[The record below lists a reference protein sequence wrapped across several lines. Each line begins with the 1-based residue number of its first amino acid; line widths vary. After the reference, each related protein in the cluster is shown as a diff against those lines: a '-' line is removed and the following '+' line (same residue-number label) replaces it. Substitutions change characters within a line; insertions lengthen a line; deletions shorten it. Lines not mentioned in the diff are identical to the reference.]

1 MPSSAFLLTS
11 SGISSIHSP
20 WASEQA
26 AVRAGLGSKNSDGAE
41 HSRELEWA
49 VEKAETH
56 SSLNSM

>member
-1 MPSSAFLLTS
+1 MPSSAFLFTS

-20 WASEQA
+20 WASEHA
-26 AVRAGLGSKNSDGAE
+26 ALRVGLGSKNRDGAE
-41 HSRELEWA
+41 YSQELEWA